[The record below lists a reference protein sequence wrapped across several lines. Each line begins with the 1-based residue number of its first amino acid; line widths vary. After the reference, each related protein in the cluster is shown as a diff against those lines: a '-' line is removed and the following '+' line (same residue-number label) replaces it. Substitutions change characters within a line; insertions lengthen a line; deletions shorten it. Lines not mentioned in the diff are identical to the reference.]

1 MLRIG
6 WLIVVDWPEPPLTY
20 AALAPH
26 GAQPGPV
33 FSAQGPVGIPW
44 VIHGGRLLAIPRR
57 SFYSNSFKHY
67 PLVIEI
73 YGIKIRHRSR
83 CLRPSVW
90 PTPAADNRL
99 PVRWTRAVD
108 TNHTAPK
115 RCDRSQNGPGAL
127 SGLLCIIGGFAP
139 PVTHTG
145 STPCGSGAVRLGG
158 TDGKQGTSLYLF
170 HRSHGTIIA
179 FSSGAFR
186 GQNLSTVLNDF
197 AMTARDPTIFQVH
210 FV

>member
-33 FSAQGPVGIPW
+33 FPAQSPVGIPW

-67 PLVIEI
+67 PPVIEI

-108 TNHTAPK
+108 ANHTAAHAAAALKTAPEPLRFALRIK
-115 RCDRSQNGPGAL
+115 ADLHRRWPILALLLAELGPCAEREAKQRREPESPSRKSHDTIL
-127 SGLLCIIGGFAP
+127 RLFF
-139 PVTHTG
+139 
-145 STPCGSGAVRLGG
+145 GSGVQ
-158 TDGKQGTSLYLF
+158 T
-170 HRSHGTIIA
+170 
-179 FSSGAFR
+179 
-186 GQNLSTVLNDF
+186 
-197 AMTARDPTIFQVH
+197 
-210 FV
+210 

>member
-33 FSAQGPVGIPW
+33 FPAQGPVGIPW

-108 TNHTAPK
+108 TNHTAAHAASALKTDPEPL
-115 RCDRSQNGPGAL
+115 RFALHNRRICTASGPYWRYAL
-127 SGLLCIIGGFAP
+127 RRWGRARNRRRNKGGNRNPLPGNPMILFYDCFLALGCKLKANQALFQP
-139 PVTHTG
+139 PG
-145 STPCGSGAVRLGG
+145 
-158 TDGKQGTSLYLF
+158 
-170 HRSHGTIIA
+170 
-179 FSSGAFR
+179 
-186 GQNLSTVLNDF
+186 
-197 AMTARDPTIFQVH
+197 
-210 FV
+210 